1 MCNYTRNGFQEVD
14 MKRRYLIPGV
24 LTTLALG
31 MILGL
36 SVLVTDAKHIDVS
49 ADDDERAFTNQS
61 LEGKWGFSD

>member
-1 MCNYTRNGFQEVD
+1 

-31 MILGL
+31 VILGL

-49 ADDDERAFTNQS
+49 AGDDERAFTNQS